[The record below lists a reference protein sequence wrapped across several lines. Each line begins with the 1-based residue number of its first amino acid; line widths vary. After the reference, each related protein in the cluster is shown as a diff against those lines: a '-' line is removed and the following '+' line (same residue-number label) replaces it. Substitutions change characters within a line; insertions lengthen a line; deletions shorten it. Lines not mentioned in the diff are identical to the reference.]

1 MRLRDQYMCIINLTT
16 STRIIEDT
24 SNREIAHSLMV
35 SIVNQNNLETAT
47 QSSLSLICGSISS
60 THGVKME
67 TEREQSLTQRHQ
79 LFPAVLLQRVF
90 STTLILSSMT
100 ELLSLLI
107 RPISPGPQTSS
118 TNSKIFR
125 THQTVRSGTTSSG
138 MI

>member
-16 STRIIEDT
+16 STRTIEDT

-107 RPISPGPQTSS
+107 RPISPGPQISS